1 MRTNSS
7 HLLAY
12 ANISLFIPF
21 KQSVNR
27 FNRL

>member
-12 ANISLFIPF
+12 AKISVFISF
-21 KQSVNR
+21 KQFLTR